1 MEFKDILYSLRT
13 KHHLSQKKLADD
25 LGVAQASVNYWEKGQ
40 RTPSIDAVQS
50 IAEYFQITVND
61 LLVGIIQEIKVI
73 LKITTTFLYYLY
85 SLGYDFWVSEDSY
98 YQINI
103 KNSYIYIDFSIED
116 MKLLENNSKTNI
128 DNTIKLL
135 VSIKT
140 NKKTWSSTI

>member
-61 LLVGIIQEIKVI
+61 LLGGIIEESQVN
-73 LKITTTFLYYLY
+73 LKKTTTFLDYLS
-85 SLGYDFWVSEDSY
+85 SLGYDIGESEHSD
-98 YQINI
+98 YQIHI
-103 KNSYIYIDFSIED
+103 KNSNIYIDFSIED

-140 NKKTWSSTI
+140 NKNT